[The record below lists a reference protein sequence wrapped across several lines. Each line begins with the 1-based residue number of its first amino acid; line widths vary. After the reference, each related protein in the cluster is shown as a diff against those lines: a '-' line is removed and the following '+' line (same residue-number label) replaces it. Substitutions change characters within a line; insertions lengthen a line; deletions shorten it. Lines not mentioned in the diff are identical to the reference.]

1 MYSKYQRDEY
11 VLTPNGV
18 VLEQVCFHIL
28 TQHNS
33 YTNTDCIYSVYVMVL
48 ELIVQKFYL
57 LVGSNKNRP
66 QPQIVNNIR
75 VIYRFEVRFV
85 SL

>member
-1 MYSKYQRDEY
+1 MFQ
-11 VLTPNGV
+11 VTPVTYYPVESSGT
-18 VLEQVCFHIL
+18 LQV

-57 LVGSNKNRP
+57 GLNKNRP
-66 QPQIVNNIR
+66 QPQVVNNIR

-85 SL
+85 LL

>member
-1 MYSKYQRDEY
+1 MPICCGHKKK
-11 VLTPNGV
+11 LTKRAPPLSG
-18 VLEQVCFHIL
+18 
-28 TQHNS
+28 QHYAQYNS

-48 ELIVQKFYL
+48 ELIVQIFYL
-57 LVGSNKNRP
+57 GSNKNRP
-66 QPQIVNNIR
+66 QPQIVNIR